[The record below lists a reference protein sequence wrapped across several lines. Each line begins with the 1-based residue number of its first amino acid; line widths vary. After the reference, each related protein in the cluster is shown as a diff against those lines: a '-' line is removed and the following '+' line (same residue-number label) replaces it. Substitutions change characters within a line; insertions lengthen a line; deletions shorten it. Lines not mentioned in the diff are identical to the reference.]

1 MFTFAQWKE
10 ILERMIRALFISFVR
25 NKKYR
30 EIVRHDVPTINEI
43 TCRDADCD

>member
-10 ILERMIRALFISFVR
+10 ILERMIRA
-25 NKKYR
+25 KKYR